1 MTIEPAAADPTP
13 EPAREPRRKRGRG
26 RTGGLII
33 FGVLLLMLVGAFFLV
48 DAGARSFAQ
57 GEAEK
62 QISESLPAS
71 VTGDVTVDIGGVS
84 VIAQFIAGSFDQIE
98 LTAPDLVAD
107 GVPASVH
114 VVARDVPTNTAKYI
128 GNVEATLDFDQ
139 AALNSLIQSAG
150 TAAGTELTLGDG
162 DATYGG
168 TLSLAGFEVGYT
180 ATATPSAAGD
190 SLVFTPT
197 SAEVTSDLG
206 SADVSGVVDL
216 VLGQQPIAVCVAQYL
231 PQGVTM
237 TGVDVTPERAR
248 ITLESSTLTL
258 TAQSLTTLGS
268 CAA

>member
-1 MTIEPAAADPTP
+1 
-13 EPAREPRRKRGRG
+13 
-26 RTGGLII
+26 
-33 FGVLLLMLVGAFFLV
+33 MLVGAFFLV
-48 DAGARSFAQ
+48 DAGARSFAE

-62 QISESLPAS
+62 YISASLPAS
-71 VTGDVTVDIGGVS
+71 VTGDVTVEIGGVS

-98 LTAPDLVAD
+98 LTAPELVAD

-114 VVARDVPTNTAKYI
+114 VIATNVSTNTATYI
-128 GNVEATLDFDQ
+128 GKVEATLDFDE
-139 AALNSLIQSAG
+139 AALNGLIQSAG
-150 TAAGTELTLGDG
+150 TAPGTELTFGDG

-168 TLSLAGFEVGYT
+168 MLSLAGFEVGYT
-180 ATATPSAAGD
+180 ATATPSAAGNT
-190 SLVFTPT
+190 LVFTPT

-216 VLGQQPIAVCVAQYL
+216 VLGQQPIGVCVAQYL
-231 PQGVTM
+231 PQGVMM

>member
-1 MTIEPAAADPTP
+1 MTIEPAAEQTP

-26 RTGGLII
+26 RVGGLII
-33 FGVLLLMLVGAFFLV
+33 FGVLLVMLVGAFFLV
-48 DAGARSFAQ
+48 DAGARGFAE

-62 QISESLPAS
+62 QIRESLPAS
-71 VTGDVTVDIGGVS
+71 VTGDVTVEIGGTS

-114 VVARDVPTNTAKYI
+114 VVATDVPTNTAKYI

-139 AALNSLIQSAG
+139 EALNGLIQSAG

-162 DATYGG
+162 EVTYGG
-168 TLSLAGFEVGYT
+168 VLSLAGFEVGYT

-190 SLVFTPT
+190 TLVFTPT
-197 SAEVTSDLG
+197 SAEVTTDLG
-206 SADVSGVVDL
+206 SADVTGVVDL

-248 ITLESSTLTL
+248 ITLESSMLTL

-268 CAA
+268 CAD

>member
-1 MTIEPAAADPTP
+1 
-13 EPAREPRRKRGRG
+13 
-26 RTGGLII
+26 
-33 FGVLLLMLVGAFFLV
+33 MLVGAFFLV
-48 DAGARSFAQ
+48 DAGARSFAE

-62 QISESLPAS
+62 QLSASLPAS
-71 VTGDVTVDIGGVS
+71 VTGDVTVEIGGVS

-114 VVARDVPTNTAKYI
+114 VIATNVSTNTATYI
-128 GNVEATLDFDQ
+128 GNVEATLDFDEE
-139 AALNSLIQSAG
+139 ALNGLIQTAG
-150 TAAGTELTLGDG
+150 TAPGTALTLGDG

-168 TLSLAGFEVGYT
+168 MLSLAGFEVGYT
-180 ATATPSAAGD
+180 ATATPSVVNNT
-190 SLVFTPT
+190 LVFTPT
-197 SAEVTSDLG
+197 SAEVTTDLG
-206 SADVSGVVDL
+206 SADVTGVVDL

-231 PQGVTM
+231 PQGVIM